1 MASLKSI
8 MTKTE
13 SLCPLCNKKLEAEL
27 TEIEGKIVI
36 TKTCPEHGTFY
47 STHWQS
53 PSVFRFTENYDF
65 FKYFEESKLTSKT
78 EGCPYI
84 CHRVVVTLQTP

>member
-1 MASLKSI
+1 

-13 SLCPLCNKKLEAEL
+13 SLCPICNKKLEAEL
-27 TEIEGKIVI
+27 TETDGKILI

-47 STHWQS
+47 SSHWQS

-65 FKYFEESKLTSKT
+65 FKYFEEENLPQRLKVVHTFAN
-78 EGCPYI
+78 
-84 CHRVVVTLQTP
+84 RVLVIFQIPSSELLM